1 MARIIVADMGRIT
14 DKWQRRSGSAGEEY
28 RVGVETSTADW
39 AGSTVAAA
47 ASFAAGIQEAIAGGR
62 FAKGVQAAGTAKWK
76 RMAGEKGTARFGPGV
91 AAAGPDFAKGFEP
104 YRAALAGIDLPLK
117 GPRGAEGNFV
127 RSQTVGRALNALRVK
142 R

>member
-39 AGSTVAAA
+39 AGST
-47 ASFAAGIQEAIAGGR
+47 
-62 FAKGVQAAGTAKWK
+62 T
-76 RMAGEKGTARFGPGV
+76 